1 LAKFL
6 EHAAIKE
13 LAGSYRWMAP
23 EVGADYFG
31 LYFSVTVV
39 VTRLHLSC
47 SYFSFSCT
55 CPLGWHC

>member
-23 EVGADYFG
+23 EVGAGYFG
-31 LYFSVTVV
+31 L
-39 VTRLHLSC
+39 
-47 SYFSFSCT
+47 
-55 CPLGWHC
+55 